1 MRITAIQLALQNAA
15 LPTGDTLET
24 IQDARDFYRFLSKQ
38 DPVVD
43 NIYQLEPVTDEDFVA
58 FMADLNDEPEET
70 AEIIDFR
77 SARRG
82 LDAKAVQDFMIN
94 EEE

>member
-43 NIYQLEPVTDEDFVA
+43 NIYQLEPVTDEDFAA

>member
-43 NIYQLEPVTDEDFVA
+43 NIYDTTPYTYDEL
-58 FMADLNDEPEET
+58 ADLMGDLFEEPQET
-70 AEIIDFR
+70 AEILDFR